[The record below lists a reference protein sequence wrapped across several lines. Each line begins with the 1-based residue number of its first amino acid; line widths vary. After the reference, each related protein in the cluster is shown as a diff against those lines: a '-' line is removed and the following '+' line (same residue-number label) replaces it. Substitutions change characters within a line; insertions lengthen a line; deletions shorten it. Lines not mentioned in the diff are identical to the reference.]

1 MGKFRLASLFAI
13 ALLMTACRHHSSS
26 GAADRGQSQTAPAG
40 RSGRESADGK
50 PVQAQMRHVDYHVIP
65 SAVLNIERLRGELH
79 SKKPGKPPVFEEKDS
94 FVLKIHTA
102 EIAMTAQSLSGLLN
116 DHVFAYKGSPLE
128 KLAVEIGP
136 GGVTQKGVLRKALK
150 IPFSIVGTVALTPQ
164 GEIRVHPT
172 SIKAAG
178 IGVRGLMETFG
189 IELDQLMKL
198 KEDRG
203 VRIAGDDF
211 LLSPSRMLPPPQIQG
226 RVTELRL
233 EPGRMVLIFSSP
245 GEPPKAPL
253 SPPDKTSPNYMYY
266 EGGVLA
272 FGKLTMTGTE
282 LQIVDADPRDPF
294 DFYLDHYNEQLVAA
308 YDENLPDKGLIVHMP
323 DYSSLR
329 ASPGSAPAAHR
340 RAARP
345 DEASTDH
352 LIPR

>member
-1 MGKFRLASLFAI
+1 MVPSSLRGVLFAGLI
-13 ALLMTACRHHSSS
+13 GTALMGPASRSRPVPSAGDSTSSQ
-26 GAADRGQSQTAPAG
+26 GAG
-40 RSGRESADGK
+40 REKARHEPAPGT
-50 PVQAQMRHVDYHVIP
+50 PVETEMRNVDYHASAAVI
-65 SAVLNIERLRGELH
+65 LNIERLRGELH

-128 KLAVEIGP
+128 RLAVEIGP
-136 GGVTQKGVLRKALK
+136 GGITQKGVLRKALK

-178 IGVRGLMETFG
+178 IGVRGLMETIG

-211 LLSPSRMLPPPQIQG
+211 LLSPDRMLPPPQIQG
-226 RVTELRL
+226 RVTGLRL
-233 EPGRMVLIFSSP
+233 EPGRMVLIFGSP
-245 GEPPKAPL
+245 GEPSKALL

-272 FGKLTMTGTE
+272 FGKLTMTATE

-323 DYSSLR
+323 DYNKLGKLAPGKDKAR
-329 ASPGSAPAAHR
+329 IASIAPR
-340 RAARP
+340 
-345 DEASTDH
+345 
-352 LIPR
+352 

>member
-1 MGKFRLASLFAI
+1 M
-13 ALLMTACRHHSSS
+13 
-26 GAADRGQSQTAPAG
+26 QT
-40 RSGRESADGK
+40 
-50 PVQAQMRHVDYHVIP
+50 QMRNVDYHA
-65 SAVLNIERLRGELH
+65 SEAVMLNIRRLRGELL
-79 SKKPGKPPVFEEKDS
+79 SKKPGKPPVFEKKDS

-102 EIAMTAQSLSGLLN
+102 EIAMTSQSLSGLLN
-116 DHVFAYKGSPLE
+116 DHVFAYRGSPLE

-136 GGVTQKGVLRKALK
+136 GGITQKGVLRKALK

-211 LLSPSRMLPPPQIQG
+211 LLSPDRMLPPPQIQG
-226 RVTELRL
+226 RVTDVRL

-245 GEPPKAPL
+245 DERPKAPL

-282 LQIVDADPRDPF
+282 LQIVDADPRDSF

-308 YDENLPDKGLIVHMP
+308 YDQNLPDKGLIVHMP
-323 DYSSLR
+323 DYNKLGKPGAGRDKPRVASLV
-329 ASPGSAPAAHR
+329 PP
-340 RAARP
+340 
-345 DEASTDH
+345 
-352 LIPR
+352 PRS